1 MQIVKQQYN
10 QILET
15 LLSGEFWFSIFGFF
29 FKIALILILASVIVK
44 ISRKVINRVFSKN
57 KRKAIRITERR
68 EKTLKKLIENALVY
82 TIYTIVILTL
92 LDTVGIKIGPLLA
105 GAGIAGLAI
114 GFGAQS
120 LVKDIISGFFIVFED
135 QFAVEDYI
143 YVSGVEGYVEEIGLR
158 TTKIEDWTG
167 ERYVIPNGNIT
178 QVTNYSIHNGVPVVD
193 INIPY
198 ENDVHEAKKIID
210 AISKEVFQK
219 TDLFITEPEIIGVQA
234 LDVSHYVIRVIA
246 ETLPGEQWA
255 GERYLREQIQSG
267 LYSRGIDIPA
277 PRVVMYSD
285 QEKTKKHA
293 FRLRKNEKF
302 KGD

>member
-1 MQIVKQQYN
+1 MQIVEQQYN
-10 QILET
+10 KVLDIV
-15 LLSGEFWFSIFGFF
+15 LSGEFWFNIVGFF
-29 FKIALILILASVIVK
+29 FKIALILILASIVVK
-44 ISRKVINRVFSKN
+44 ISRKLIDKVFSKN

-82 TIYTIVILTL
+82 LIYTVAILTL
-92 LDTVGIKIGPLLA
+92 LDTIGIKIAPLLA
-105 GAGIAGLAI
+105 GAGVAGLAI

-135 QFAVEDYI
+135 QFAVGDYI
-143 YVSGVEGYVEEIGLR
+143 YVSGVEGDVEEIGLR
-158 TTKIEDWTG
+158 TTKIQDWTG

-198 ENDVHEAKKIID
+198 ENDVHEAKKIIED
-210 AISKEVFQK
+210 INKEVFQK

-234 LDVSHYVIRVIA
+234 FDVSHYVIRVIA

-255 GERYLREQIQSG
+255 GERYLREETQSG

-277 PRVVMYSD
+277 TRVVMYSD
-285 QEKTKKHA
+285 QEKIKK
-293 FRLRKNEKF
+293 LKEIKT
-302 KGD
+302 